1 MKFETIKISI
11 KERIGYLTLNRPKV
25 LNAINEKMID
35 EINFAMKELNSNDK
49 IACIVVKGEGRC
61 FSAGFDMKESGQRSI
76 NGKEQWMKVL
86 KKDFDF
92 IIQFW
97 NNPKPTIAE
106 VHGFCLAG
114 AFELMLACDIALVE
128 KATFLGQP
136 EVRFGSGIVAM
147 LAPWVTTPKY
157 AKEILLTGNDRFT
170 AKECKEMGIV
180 NYVLSSK
187 LLSKK
192 VDQIC
197 KQISNASDK
206 SVKLTKK
213 AINLSYEN
221 ANIVKS
227 LDSALEIETEIESD
241 ESPVRIEFNRIR
253 KEKGLKEAIEWRD
266 KRFENKN

>member
-1 MKFETIKISI
+1 
-11 KERIGYLTLNRPKV
+11 
-25 LNAINEKMID
+25 
-35 EINFAMKELNSNDK
+35 
-49 IACIVVKGEGRC
+49 
-61 FSAGFDMKESGQRSI
+61 
-76 NGKEQWMKVL
+76 
-86 KKDFDF
+86 
-92 IIQFW
+92 
-97 NNPKPTIAE
+97 
-106 VHGFCLAG
+106 
-114 AFELMLACDIALVE
+114 
-128 KATFLGQP
+128 
-136 EVRFGSGIVAM
+136 M
-147 LAPWVTTPKY
+147 LAPWITTPKY

-241 ESPVRIEFNRIR
+241 ESPERIEFNRIR

>member
-1 MKFETIKISI
+1 MEIISLPSLIIPETS
-11 KERIGYLTLNRPKV
+11 
-25 LNAINEKMID
+25 
-35 EINFAMKELNSNDK
+35 
-49 IACIVVKGEGRC
+49 
-61 FSAGFDMKESGQRSI
+61 
-76 NGKEQWMKVL
+76 
-86 KKDFDF
+86 
-92 IIQFW
+92 
-97 NNPKPTIAE
+97 
-106 VHGFCLAG
+106 
-114 AFELMLACDIALVE
+114 
-128 KATFLGQP
+128 
-136 EVRFGSGIVAM
+136 
-147 LAPWVTTPKY
+147 
-157 AKEILLTGNDRFT
+157 FT
-170 AKECKEMGIV
+170 K
-180 NYVLSSK
+180 LSLSSSK

-241 ESPVRIEFNRIR
+241 ESPERIEFNRIR